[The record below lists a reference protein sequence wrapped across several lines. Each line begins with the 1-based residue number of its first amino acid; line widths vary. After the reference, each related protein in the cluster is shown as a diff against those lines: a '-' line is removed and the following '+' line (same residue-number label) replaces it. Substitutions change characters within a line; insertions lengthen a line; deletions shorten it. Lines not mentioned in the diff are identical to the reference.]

1 MAPAA
6 EDRYMYLSVYIITI
20 VTGFP
25 ANLLALH
32 ALIRKLRIKATP
44 NAILLFNLTISDLSF
59 LAFLPF
65 KVTEVL
71 QGKWSMPSFLCPLS
85 GLFYF
90 STIYSSTLFLT
101 AVSVERYLGVAFPLK
116 YKLYRKPIYAV
127 AISGFLWVCSFAH
140 CSIVYITEY
149 HQTSNASSNK
159 FICYD
164 NFTEKQME
172 VLLPFRLE
180 LGLLLFCLPF
190 LITCFCYGSFI
201 RILVSS
207 PHIHKDKKQ
216 RAIGLVL
223 TTLCVFAICF
233 APYNVSHL
241 VGFFLKKNLKWREKT
256 LLLSTFNASL
266 DPVIFYFS
274 STAVQHS
281 CRCCLMRLNICHPS
295 PGLQRIMDQQSIKLG
310 HPHISDSQI
319 YSSKY
324 GP

>member
-1 MAPAA
+1 MTPAV
-6 EDRYMYLSVYIITI
+6 EEKYTYLTIYIITI
-20 VTGFP
+20 ATGFP

-59 LAFLPF
+59 LIFLPF
-65 KVTEVL
+65 KVTEVF
-71 QGKWSMPSFLCPLS
+71 QGQWLMPSFLCPLS

-101 AVSVERYLGVAFPLK
+101 TVSVERYLGVAFPLK
-116 YKLYRKPIYAV
+116 YKLYRKPSYAMV
-127 AISGFLWVCSFAH
+127 ISGFLWVLSFAH

-149 HQTSNASSNK
+149 HHTSDVNSSK
-159 FICYD
+159 LVCYD
-164 NFTEKQME
+164 NFTEKQLE

-180 LGLLLFCLPF
+180 LGLVLFCLPF

-201 RILVSS
+201 KILVSS

-233 APYNVSHL
+233 APYNASHV
-241 VGFFLKKNLKWREKT
+241 VGFIQKRNLKWREEA

-266 DPVIFYFS
+266 DPIIFYFS

-281 CRCCLMRLNICHPS
+281 CKCCLMKLNICHPS
-295 PGLQRIMDQQSIKLG
+295 PALHAIMDKQSMKL
-310 HPHISDSQI
+310 SQLQDLDSQI
-319 YSSKY
+319 YSSKF
-324 GP
+324 

>member
-6 EDRYMYLSVYIITI
+6 EEKYIYLAVYTVTII
-20 VTGFP
+20 TGFP

-32 ALIRKLRIKATP
+32 AFIRKLRIKSTP
-44 NAILLFNLTISDLSF
+44 NVILLFNLTISDLSF

-71 QGKWSMPSFLCPLS
+71 QGQWSMPSFLCPLS

-101 AVSVERYLGVAFPLK
+101 AVSVERYLGVAYPLK
-116 YKLYRKPIYAV
+116 YKLYRKPSYAIAV
-127 AISGFLWVCSFAH
+127 SGFLWVCSFAH
-140 CSIVYITEY
+140 CSIVYVTEY
-149 HQTSNASSNK
+149 HQASNATGRLV
-159 FICYD
+159 CYD
-164 NFTEKQME
+164 NFTEKQLE

-180 LGLLLFCLPF
+180 LGLVLFCFPF
-190 LITCFCYGSFI
+190 LITCFCYGSFV

-207 PHIHKDKKQ
+207 PHIHREKKQ

-223 TTLCVFAICF
+223 TTLGVFAVCF

-241 VGFFLKKNLKWREKT
+241 VGFAQKENLKWREKA

-266 DPVIFYFS
+266 DPIIFYFS
-274 STAVQHS
+274 STAVQQS
-281 CRCCLMRLNICHPS
+281 CKCCLMRLNICHSNPT
-295 PGLQRIMDQQSIKLG
+295 LHKIMEKQSIRLE
-310 HPHISDSQI
+310 ISDSQI
-319 YSSKY
+319 YTTKC
-324 GP
+324 

>member
-1 MAPAA
+1 MAPAP
-6 EDRYMYLSVYIITI
+6 EEKYMYLTIYIVTI

-59 LAFLPF
+59 LTFLPF

-71 QGKWSMPSFLCPLS
+71 QGQWSMPSFLCPLS

-116 YKLYRKPIYAV
+116 YKLYRKPSYAAAV
-127 AISGFLWVCSFAH
+127 SGFLWVCSFAH
-140 CSIVYITEY
+140 CSIVYVTEY
-149 HQTSNASSNK
+149 HQASNASSR
-159 FICYD
+159 IVCYD

-180 LGLLLFCLPF
+180 LGLVLFCFPF

-207 PHIHKDKKQ
+207 PHIHRVKKQ

-223 TTLCVFAICF
+223 TTLGVFAICF

-241 VGFFLKKNLKWREKT
+241 VGFVQKKNLSWREKA

-266 DPVIFYFS
+266 DPIIFYFS

-281 CRCCLMRLNICHPS
+281 CKCCLMRLNICHPN
-295 PGLQRIMDQQSIKLG
+295 PTLHMIMEMQNGKLG
-310 HPHISDSQI
+310 QKEVSDSQI
-319 YSSKY
+319 YTSKY
-324 GP
+324 